1 MIKRVAK
8 NEENMIKR
16 VAKSEEN
23 YQVVEALHSTSLRY
37 LFCMLE
43 ERQSGQW
50 LNVSICRHKVCRH
63 FNDTDAGIKCTCP
76 TSIYYI
82 GAVKRLNKDEL
93 NRVKKELRQGK
104 AIEDVL

>member
-8 NEENMIKR
+8 SEENMIKR

-23 YQVVEALHSTSLRY
+23 YQAVHATSLRY

-43 ERQSGQW
+43 ERQNGQW
-50 LNVSICRHKVCRH
+50 LNVAICRHKVCKH
-63 FNDTDAGIKCTCP
+63 FNDTDVGIKCTCP

-93 NRVKKELRQGK
+93 NRVKTELRQGK